1 MKQIKLE
8 AFTVI
13 EMIVALIL
21 VAIVVSIAFA
31 ALSLTNRQLYSFQR
45 RFDTM
50 SDYRLLQNA
59 LSQDMQHAER
69 VTRQARTL
77 RCTKDNWQVLYTFED
92 SVIIRQDTALST
104 DSFFFKVDAVF
115 LRFEGI
121 SQQKEGGLIDEIGLS
136 LKRKEEAFMVH
147 QRKMYDASV
156 LTVSGD

>member
-1 MKQIKLE
+1 MKRTKLK

-31 ALSLTNRQLYSFQR
+31 ALSLTNKQLYSFQR

-50 SDYRLLQNA
+50 SDCRLLQNA
-59 LSQDMQHAER
+59 LSQDIQHAER
-69 VTRQARTL
+69 VTGQAGTL
-77 RCTKDNWQVLYTFED
+77 RCTKDQWRVLYTFGD
-92 SVIIRQDTALST
+92 SVIIRQDAALST

-115 LRFEGI
+115 LGFEGI
-121 SQQKEGGLIDEIGLS
+121 PQHKEGGLIDEISLS
-136 LKRKEEAFMVH
+136 LKRKEEVFTVH

-156 LTVSGD
+156 LTVSRD

>member
-1 MKQIKLE
+1 MKWTKLK

-31 ALSLTNRQLYSFQR
+31 ALSLTNKQLYSFQR
-45 RFDTM
+45 RSSTM

-59 LSQDMQHAER
+59 LSQDIRHAER
-69 VTRQARTL
+69 VTGQARTL
-77 RCTKDNWQVLYTFED
+77 RCTKDRWQVLYTFED

-115 LRFEGI
+115 MGFEGAL
-121 SQQKEGGLIDEIGLS
+121 QQEEGGLIDEIRLF
-136 LKRKEEAFMVH
+136 LKQKKEAFIVH
-147 QRKMYDASV
+147 QRKSYDAGT
-156 LTVSGD
+156 LATFNE